1 MSNSKSGAVIHRQVA
16 VIACDNASTLKETL
30 VRLAGLQIDAVCLGE
45 RHLVLPAA
53 QVKSVLA
60 CLNNFG
66 QFPRLIGEDAA
77 VGASETTAA
86 HDDEPSD
93 APEPEPAAVEGV

>member
-45 RHLVLPAA
+45 RHLVLPAE
-53 QVKSVLA
+53 QVKGVLA

-66 QFPRLIGEDAA
+66 QFPRLIGEESAIGALAPPPEADDDAA
-77 VGASETTAA
+77 
-86 HDDEPSD
+86 PSD
-93 APEPEPAAVEGV
+93 AVSAAAEGV

>member
-45 RHLVLPAA
+45 RHLVLPAE
-53 QVKSVLA
+53 QVKGVLA

-66 QFPRLIGEDAA
+66 QFPRLIGEE
-77 VGASETTAA
+77 GAIGALTPALES
-86 HDDEPSD
+86 DDDNQPSD
-93 APEPEPAAVEGV
+93 ASSNMKEGV